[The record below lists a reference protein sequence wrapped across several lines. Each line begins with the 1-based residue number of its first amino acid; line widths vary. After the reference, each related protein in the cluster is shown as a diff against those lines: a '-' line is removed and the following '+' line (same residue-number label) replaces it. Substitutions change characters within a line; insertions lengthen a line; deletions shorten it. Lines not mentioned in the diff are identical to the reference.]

1 MDCSQNSVFG
11 RCNDST
17 ITLNNPIM
25 FRKYIHHIR
34 NLNTL
39 DANMMKNIRNMS
51 DDEKI
56 HIILAFNDVVSYFLG
71 RSSP

>member
-1 MDCSQNSVFG
+1 
-11 RCNDST
+11 
-17 ITLNNPIM
+17 M

>member
-17 ITLNNPIM
+17 TTLNNPIM

-39 DANMMKNIRNMS
+39 DANMS

-56 HIILAFNDVVSYFLG
+56 HIILAFNDVVGYFLG

>member
-1 MDCSQNSVFG
+1 MDCSQNSVFI
-11 RCNDST
+11 NDST
-17 ITLNNPIM
+17 ITLNNPVM

-56 HIILAFNDVVSYFLG
+56 HIILALNDVVRFFLG
-71 RSSP
+71 SSSP